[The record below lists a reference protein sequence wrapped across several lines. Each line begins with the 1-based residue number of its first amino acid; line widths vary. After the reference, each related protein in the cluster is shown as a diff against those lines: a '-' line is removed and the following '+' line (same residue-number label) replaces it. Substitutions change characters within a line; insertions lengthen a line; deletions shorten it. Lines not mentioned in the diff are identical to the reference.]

1 MLRLCKLLSIAK
13 ILLFLMHGFLCHV
26 QASEINRDVF
36 QANWVWIRDILI
48 EFKERF
54 FSGYA
59 RSSSLNFSVNNKSVK
74 TILLVVLK

>member
-1 MLRLCKLLSIAK
+1 MQLKGLCQLESMHAEVMQITFDFRPRLR
-13 ILLFLMHGFLCHV
+13 
-26 QASEINRDVF
+26 NYRDVF

-48 EFKERF
+48 VFTERC

-59 RSSSLNFSVNNKSVK
+59 TSRFLDFSVKNKSVK